1 MDISSIE
8 SNRPVALVTGAARR
22 LGREIALELARQGH
36 DIAVHYAT
44 SRDDALAT
52 VAELQALGVRAEA
65 FNRDLSV
72 EAGVESLVPQVVQ
85 AFGRLDVLVNNAS
98 LFEYDDVHTLSHE
111 SLERH
116 LRPNLA
122 APILLARGLARY
134 VADAEQSAAAAGE
147 TWGVGP
153 RAVVINLLDQK
164 LYNYNPDFLS
174 YTFSKAA
181 LQAATTMLAQALA
194 PRIRVVGVAPGLT
207 MISHLQTEEQF
218 TATHKLSPL
227 GRSSQP
233 EDVARAVAF
242 AASNRSITGSTIL
255 VDAGQHLIHFERDF
269 SCMGGDAAPSAVPNT
284 VHGARPDTGEPS
296 VKTDPSKLDTDQPLA
311 KSDPSNSELSS

>member
-1 MDISSIE
+1 MDTSPLTAAS
-8 SNRPVALVTGAARR
+8 RPVALVTGAARR

-36 DIAVHYAT
+36 DIALHYAT
-44 SRDDALAT
+44 SREDALNT
-52 VAELQALGVRAEA
+52 VADLQALGVRAEA

-72 EAGVESLVPQVVQ
+72 EAGVESLVPQVVTC
-85 AFGRLDVLVNNAS
+85 FGRLDVLVNNAS
-98 LFEYDDVHTLSHE
+98 LFEYDDVHTLSHD

-122 APILLARGLARY
+122 APILLSRGLARY
-134 VADAEQSAAAAGE
+134 VAEAEQAAISTGAIWPPGA
-147 TWGVGP
+147 

-207 MISHLQTEEQF
+207 LISHLQTEEQF
-218 TATHKLSPL
+218 AATHRLSPL

-233 EDVARAVAF
+233 IDVARAVAF
-242 AASNRSITGSTIL
+242 AATNTSITGSTIL

-269 SCMGGDAAPSAVPNT
+269 SCMGGDAVLGAASFTPSAT
-284 VHGARPDTGEPS
+284 ISSS
-296 VKTDPSKLDTDQPLA
+296 VDPSDAEPEA
-311 KSDPSNSELSS
+311 R